1 MKISKK
7 ASTILAFSIG
17 ACVFV
22 STALADMALGSGYDQ
37 LKASA
42 KRTSQQLEQGLNNYT
57 LDLDFSLTDNGQTLL
72 HSTSIQKID
81 NTNQMNENT
90 STDLNAYGET
100 TNHYSYSDAERNIW
114 KSNSEDKYY
123 VTNYP
128 SDMTREARKAYRD
141 PFKEKGAAEMEKIV
155 DAVVGNLKDYVQA
168 VDRPEG
174 GKAFSGS
181 LSAAQVPALIN
192 AVSSFGV
199 KQMIGDQSRMDRKSQ
214 LPDIDSDI
222 FVKKVTGSANE
233 NGSGLL
239 ENVTGTAVLS
249 GKEKNGTE
257 HDITLTVTA
266 KLTGIGTTTV
276 TPPDL
281 TGAKVEETAANGYP
295 GFSKMYEG
303 TYKNNI
309 IVVKDGKFV
318 KIGERVLEITQ
329 VENNKVSGRYS
340 ETVKPGFEA
349 DYPDK
354 ESFTFEMTEQA
365 DAGKMSPMSLF
376 SYTNSHGEQT
386 NGQLNMGGNGKV
398 YLNLGIQVTG
408 NNSYRSNANPNFDGE
423 FLRVFGE

>member
-7 ASTILAFSIG
+7 ATTILAFSIG

-22 STALADMALGSGYDQ
+22 TTALADMALGSGYDQ

-57 LDLDFSLTDNGQTLL
+57 LDLDFSLTDNERTLL
-72 HSTSIQKID
+72 HSTSTQKID
-81 NTNQMNENT
+81 NANQMNETT

-100 TNHYSYSDAERNIW
+100 TNHYSYSDSQRNIW
-114 KSNSEDKYY
+114 KSTNEDKYY

-128 SDMTREARKAYRD
+128 SDVTREARKAFRD

-199 KQMIGDQSRMDRKSQ
+199 KQMIGDQNRMDRKSQ
-214 LPDIDSDI
+214 LPEIDSDI
-222 FVKKVTGSANE
+222 FVNKVTGSASE
-233 NGSGLL
+233 NSLGLL

-249 GKEKNGTE
+249 GKEKNGAE
-257 HDITLTVTA
+257 HDLTLTVTA
-266 KLTGIGTTTV
+266 KLTAVGTTKI

-281 TGAKVEETAANGYP
+281 TGAKVEETAANGYE

-318 KIGERVLEITQ
+318 KIGERVLEITK
-329 VENNKVSGRYS
+329 VESSKVSGRYS

-354 ESFTFEMTEQA
+354 ENFTFEMIDQA
-365 DAGKMSPMSLF
+365 DAGKGSPMSMF

-386 NGQLNMGGNGKV
+386 NGQLHMGGTGKV
-398 YLNLGIQVTG
+398 YLDLGIQVTG
-408 NNSYRSNANPNFDGE
+408 NNSYRSYASPNYDGE
-423 FLRVFGE
+423 FLRVFAE

>member
-249 GKEKNGTE
+249 GKEKNG
-257 HDITLTVTA
+257 
-266 KLTGIGTTTV
+266 
-276 TPPDL
+276 
-281 TGAKVEETAANGYP
+281 
-295 GFSKMYEG
+295 
-303 TYKNNI
+303 
-309 IVVKDGKFV
+309 
-318 KIGERVLEITQ
+318 
-329 VENNKVSGRYS
+329 
-340 ETVKPGFEA
+340 
-349 DYPDK
+349 
-354 ESFTFEMTEQA
+354 
-365 DAGKMSPMSLF
+365 
-376 SYTNSHGEQT
+376 
-386 NGQLNMGGNGKV
+386 
-398 YLNLGIQVTG
+398 
-408 NNSYRSNANPNFDGE
+408 
-423 FLRVFGE
+423 